1 MRPGMRWKYNLRVGG
16 GGGLGCGAFQS
27 GAPCSIFQIFL
38 AVRCG
43 LNHQIAPA
51 GRVGGGGGDLKEVWV
66 GMCRRG
72 HQTFTLFKTN
82 IAHFATPLLDRK
94 PYFMKLFI

>member
-16 GGGLGCGAFQS
+16 GGRGLGCGAFQS

-51 GRVGGGGGDLKEVWV
+51 GRVGGGE
-66 GMCRRG
+66 
-72 HQTFTLFKTN
+72 
-82 IAHFATPLLDRK
+82 ISRK
-94 PYFMKLFI
+94 FG